1 MKTNNMKQAILSSAT
16 NLIAKNGVQNTSL
29 ADIAKDVN
37 ISKGT
42 LYYHYASKND
52 IIYDIA
58 DTHLEVI
65 TSAILNCVK
74 NVKSKNSQ
82 IEMVNL
88 ILEKISTIES
98 RGRVHMYLICEAITS
113 NDDLK
118 ERMRLK
124 YIEWRTTLKS
134 EIVESLEK
142 YSRSENEQDAES
154 FSFLLMSIVDGLVV
168 QSLLRIEKIP
178 YENIASFLVNHWI

>member
-42 LYYHYASKND
+42 LYYHYASKDD

-113 NDDLK
+113 NNDLK
-118 ERMRLK
+118 ERIRLK
-124 YIEWRTTLKS
+124 YIEWRKL
-134 EIVESLEK
+134 
-142 YSRSENEQDAES
+142 
-154 FSFLLMSIVDGLVV
+154 
-168 QSLLRIEKIP
+168 
-178 YENIASFLVNHWI
+178 